1 MLLSYLVEV
10 CSLFLHTVS
19 LFLMPCFFLE
29 YLIKGLRSAVKSCRA
44 CAGDDD
50 WIDPDPSW
58 ADEF

>member
-1 MLLSYLVEV
+1 
-10 CSLFLHTVS
+10 
-19 LFLMPCFFLE
+19 MPCFFLE
-29 YLIKGLRSAVKSCRA
+29 YLFDAKVLRPVVKSCRA